1 MRGSQRLIWSRAPP
15 MFLDH
20 DKGPF
25 GRDRLTKEKDVDAE
39 TAGSAREAM
48 SFSDPIDAAIGPL
61 GSPQIGFAFAQECI
75 ENSKKGRVCKA
86 PQGSLLE
93 RLAFNRDRSV
103 SGKIDWQIMVVIER
117 WWGPDKDKGIRD
129 ISWCKLVSGRA
140 DRVLSWLR
148 KQETP
153 RTRPVVPTEDMDH
166 HLQDTSGQ

>member
-1 MRGSQRLIWSRAPP
+1 MRGLHTRNFFWQWHAAYAASNPGHGKNHWQGVSW
-15 MFLDH
+15 
-20 DKGPF
+20 
-25 GRDRLTKEKDVDAE
+25 TKERHAYW
-39 TAGSAREAM
+39 GARYSMQHEVH
-48 SFSDPIDAAIGPL
+48 
-61 GSPQIGFAFAQECI
+61 C
-75 ENSKKGRVCKA
+75 
-86 PQGSLLE
+86 LE
-93 RLAFNRDRSV
+93 RRNG
-103 SGKIDWQIMVVIER
+103 GKIDWQIMVVIER